1 VTVERDGHGEVGRL
15 TTGPAERAFDHAKV
29 ERGVRLILE
38 GIGEDLGRDGLRDTP
53 GRVARMYE
61 EVTSGLREDPTQVL
75 QAVFDEGH
83 DEMVMVRDIPLYSL
97 CEHHL
102 TVFHGK
108 AHVAYIPNE
117 QGRITGLSKLAR
129 LVEGLA
135 RRPQVQ
141 ERLTA
146 QIADAMVE
154 RLEPRGALVVI
165 EAEHL
170 CMSMRGVRKPGAIT
184 VTSAV
189 RGIFR
194 DAMSTRLEAMN
205 LLGVTRVG

>member
-1 VTVERDGHGEVGRL
+1 VTVEHDGHGEVGRL
-15 TTGPAERAFDHAKV
+15 TGPAERAFDHDKV
-29 ERGVRLILE
+29 AQGVRLILE
-38 GIGEDLGRDGLRDTP
+38 GIGEDLERDGLRDTP

-61 EVTSGLREDPTQVL
+61 EITSGLHEDPTQVL
-75 QAVFDEGH
+75 RAVFDEGH

-129 LVEGLA
+129 LIEGLA
-135 RRPQVQ
+135 RRLQVQ

-170 CMSMRGVRKPGAIT
+170 CMSMRGVRKPGAVT

-189 RGIFR
+189 RGSFR
-194 DAMSTRLEAMN
+194 DSMSTRLEAMN
-205 LLGVTRVG
+205 LLGVTRHG

>member
-1 VTVERDGHGEVGRL
+1 VTVEHDGHGEVGRL
-15 TTGPAERAFDHAKV
+15 AGPAAGPFDLAKV
-29 ERGVRLILE
+29 EAGVRLILE

-53 GRVARMYE
+53 ARVARMYSE
-61 EVTSGLREDPTQVL
+61 ITSGLREDPTMVL
-75 QAVFDEGH
+75 EAVFEEGH
-83 DEMVMVRDIPLYSL
+83 DEMVMIRDIPMASV

-102 TVFHGK
+102 LPFVGK
-108 AHVAYIPNE
+108 AHVAYIPNT

-129 LVEGLA
+129 LVDGLA

-146 QIADAMVE
+146 QVADAMVE

-170 CMSMRGVRKPGAIT
+170 CMSMRGVRKPGAVT

-189 RGIFR
+189 RGMFR
-194 DAMSTRLEAMN
+194 DSMSTRLEAMN
-205 LLGVTRVG
+205 LLGVTRLG